1 MTESQRTV
9 ARPLRGLPER
19 GPDWWP
25 IGELGQ
31 LGARPR
37 ARRLLVLWLA
47 AIALSVA
54 TGVLNVAAGWNGVEF
69 ELGGL
74 DFAVTIYPPFVVSVL
89 LALWLGPTWGG
100 VPIYLANLASAL
112 TSGMPLA
119 MGALFA
125 LAGVIETL
133 MLWGSV
139 VALRVDPD
147 LRRPRDLAWFVAAAL
162 VAAVTAS
169 LAAILWNSSH
179 ALDPAAGQRVWRGWV
194 LGDLLQILVVVLPV
208 LRFLGPRVRGWI
220 DRQFLDP
227 PQHEFSYTHGV
238 GMIVA
243 AFGILGLVVFL
254 GVHQA
259 LASLE
264 IALDARTAS
273 GELLIPRLRE
283 IVLVMG
289 LLSTALIV
297 ATGMFSTALARLGER
312 QRLEAR
318 RDSLTGCL
326 NRRVFAEHF
335 ARESERSR
343 RLGLGLAVLF
353 VDLDHFKRVNDAW
366 GHAVGDLALEGAAR
380 RIEGALRETDLLFR
394 WGGEEFLVLMPH
406 TDPAEVGP
414 VAERVRAAIA
424 AEPLLLLADIGPVRL
439 TASVGAAIA
448 FRLPGDP
455 EELVA
460 RSDAACYRAKQQG
473 RDRVVVSEA
482 PGEGA
487 A

>member
-1 MTESQRTV
+1 MTEPERGRRGASGRL
-9 ARPLRGLPER
+9 LRLDR

-25 IGELGQ
+25 IAEL
-31 LGARPR
+31 AR
-37 ARRLLVLWLA
+37 ARSDRRALSLLGVWLG
-47 AIALSVA
+47 AIALSIA
-54 TGVLNVAAGWNGVEF
+54 TGILNVTEGWNGI
-69 ELGGL
+69 ELELFGL
-74 DFAVTIYPPFVVSVL
+74 DFAVTVYPPFVVSVL

-112 TSGMPLA
+112 ASGMSLP
-119 MGALFA
+119 MSALFA
-125 LAGVIETL
+125 LAGTIETL

-147 LRRPRDLAWFVAAAL
+147 LRRGRDLAWFVAAAL

-179 ALDPAAGQRVWRGWV
+179 GLDPAAGQRVWRGWV
-194 LGDLLQILVVVLPV
+194 LGDLLQILVVVLPL
-208 LRFLGPRVRGWI
+208 LRFAGPRVRLWI

-243 AFGILGLVVFL
+243 AFGVLGLVVFL

-259 LASLE
+259 LGSLE
-264 IALDARTAS
+264 VALDARTAS

-312 QRLEAR
+312 QRVEAR
-318 RDSLTGCL
+318 RDSLTGCF
-326 NRRVFAEHF
+326 NRRVFDEHF
-335 ARESERSR
+335 AREAERSR
-343 RLGLGLAVLF
+343 RLGLQLAVLF
-353 VDLDHFKRVNDAW
+353 VDLDHFKRINDSH
-366 GHAVGDLALEGAAR
+366 GHAVGDLVLAAAAR
-380 RIEGALRETDLLFR
+380 RFESALRETDLLFR

-406 TDPAEVGP
+406 TSGPEIAP
-414 VAERVRAAIA
+414 VAERLRSALG
-424 AEPLLLLADIGPVRL
+424 AEPLFDLGNGVEVRVS
-439 TASVGAAIA
+439 ASIGAALAPELPCDSGRLIA
-448 FRLPGDP
+448 R
-455 EELVA
+455 A
-460 RSDAACYRAKQQG
+460 DAACYEAKQRG
-473 RDRVVVSEA
+473 RDRVVEA
-482 PGEGA
+482 S
-487 A
+487 

>member
-1 MTESQRTV
+1 MTEPERGRRGASGRL
-9 ARPLRGLPER
+9 LRLDR

-25 IGELGQ
+25 IAELA
-31 LGARPR
+31 GARSDRR
-37 ARRLLVLWLA
+37 ALSLLGIWLG
-47 AIALSVA
+47 AIALSIA
-54 TGVLNVAAGWNGVEF
+54 TGILNVTQGWNGI
-69 ELGGL
+69 ELALFGL
-74 DFAVTIYPPFVVSVL
+74 DFAVTVYPPFVISVL

-112 TSGMPLA
+112 ASGMSVP
-119 MGALFA
+119 MSALFA
-125 LAGVIETL
+125 LAGTIETL

-147 LRRPRDLAWFVAAAL
+147 LRRGRDLAWFVSAAL

-179 ALDPAAGQRVWRGWV
+179 GLDPAAGQRVWRGWV
-194 LGDLLQILVVVLPV
+194 LGDLLQILVVVLPL
-208 LRFLGPRVRGWI
+208 LRFAGPRVRRWI

-243 AFGILGLVVFL
+243 AFGVLGLVVFL

-259 LASLE
+259 LGSLE
-264 IALDARTAS
+264 VALDARTAS

-318 RDSLTGCL
+318 RDSLTGCF
-326 NRRVFAEHF
+326 NRRIFDEHF
-335 ARESERSR
+335 AREAERSR
-343 RLGLGLAVLF
+343 RLGLQLAVLF
-353 VDLDHFKRVNDAW
+353 VDLDHFKRINDSH
-366 GHAVGDLALEGAAR
+366 GHAIGDLVLAAAAR
-380 RIEGALRETDLLFR
+380 RFESALRETDLLFR

-406 TDPAEVGP
+406 TSGPEISP
-414 VAERVRAAIA
+414 VAERLRSALG
-424 AEPLLLLADIGPVRL
+424 AEPLFDLGDGVEVRVS
-439 TASVGAAIA
+439 ASIGAALAPELPYDSERLIA
-448 FRLPGDP
+448 R
-455 EELVA
+455 A
-460 RSDAACYRAKQQG
+460 DAACYEAKQLG
-473 RDRVVVSEA
+473 RDRVVEA
-482 PGEGA
+482 S
-487 A
+487 